1 MYMNDWLSV
10 WWIRFILGAAG
21 SSLIAAL
28 AYKLRSLSRSGM
40 WSAIIMG
47 TSYVTLGG
55 PLWFGVLLA
64 FFLSSTGWSKWKR
77 HHRKKQQAE
86 SSYAKSGRRDAWQVW
101 ANGGLGLF
109 LCAGHVVW
117 PNAGW
122 VYAFV
127 GVMGA
132 VNADTWA
139 TEIGAL
145 SRTAPRAL
153 LSGKPVT
160 PGTSGGVTVLGSA
173 AALAGA
179 AFIGAAAAL
188 LAPQAAASPGVLIAA
203 AALAGLIGA
212 FADSLLGATAQAM
225 YRCSVCGSDT
235 ERAEHCGAAAVQ
247 IRGFAWMTND
257 AVNMASSAVAGLLAW
272 GIGAWIGGA

>member
-1 MYMNDWLSV
+1 MYMNDWLSE

-28 AYKLRSLSRSGM
+28 AYRFRSLSRSGM

-101 ANGGLGLF
+101 ANGGLGLL
-109 LCAGHVVW
+109 LCAGHAVW
-117 PNAGW
+117 PSAGW
-122 VYAFV
+122 VFAFV

-145 SRTAPRAL
+145 SRSAPRAL

-179 AFIGAAAAL
+179 AFIGVLQRCLRRKQRHRLACSSQPQLWRASSAPSPTRCLARPRKRCTAAASAAAIRSAPSTAAAL
-188 LAPQAAASPGVLIAA
+188 PSKYAASPG
-203 AALAGLIGA
+203 
-212 FADSLLGATAQAM
+212 
-225 YRCSVCGSDT
+225 
-235 ERAEHCGAAAVQ
+235 
-247 IRGFAWMTND
+247 
-257 AVNMASSAVAGLLAW
+257 
-272 GIGAWIGGA
+272 